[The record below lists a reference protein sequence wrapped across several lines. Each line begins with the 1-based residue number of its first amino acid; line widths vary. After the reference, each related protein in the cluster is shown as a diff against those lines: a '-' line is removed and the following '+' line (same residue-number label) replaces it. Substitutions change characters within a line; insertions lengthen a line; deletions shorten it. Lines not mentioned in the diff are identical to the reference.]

1 MTLIIII
8 TAGIIMIISAIYA
21 VYSGQ
26 LISAI
31 IASGIISLIAS
42 ILYLILASPDVAMTE
57 AAIGSVLTSI
67 VFLFAVR
74 RIRDILEKE
83 NADDSHISE
92 SNDMLDREEIDD

>member
-1 MTLIIII
+1 MTTIIIV
-8 TAGIIMIISAIYA
+8 TAGFIMIISAIYA

-83 NADDSHISE
+83 NADDSHLSE
-92 SNDMLDREEIDD
+92 SNDMLDREEIND

>member
-1 MTLIIII
+1 MTTIIII

-83 NADDSHISE
+83 NEEDSHISE
-92 SNDMLDREEIDD
+92 SNDMLDREEIND